1 MAIFHM
7 NSYWL
12 ILNGQKQP
20 PEVFYIKKSA
30 LKSFAKF
37 TGKHLCQILF
47 WPEACNFNKKEALAQ
62 VFSGEFFEVF
72 KNTFFTYTFGQ
83 HALYSTAFHC
93 FTHESFITNI
103 FILIHFFPMLP
114 FYTPCK
120 YQKIKG
126 FLMFSGGIKRLHW
139 EEMG

>member
-47 WPEACNFNKKEALAQ
+47 WPEAYNFNKKEALAQ

-72 KNTFFTYTFGQ
+72 KNTFFTNTSGQ
-83 HALYSTAFHC
+83 HALYSIAFHC
-93 FTHESFITNI
+93 FTQESFITI

-114 FYTPCK
+114 FYIPCK